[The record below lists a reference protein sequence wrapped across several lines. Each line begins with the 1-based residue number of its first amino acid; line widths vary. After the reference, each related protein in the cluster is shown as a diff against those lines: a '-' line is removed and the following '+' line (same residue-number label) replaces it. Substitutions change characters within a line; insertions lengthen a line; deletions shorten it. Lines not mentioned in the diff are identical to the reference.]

1 MQYLGQVFA
10 PNTTIIQSF
19 PSFNASWSNAKTLC
33 LFYFYNVYKLL
44 HTLKTQLVTLSTVKL
59 NMDKAVQKLECKI
72 NNN

>member
-19 PSFNASWSNAKTLC
+19 PSFNGSWSNAKTLC

-44 HTLKTQLVTLSTVKL
+44 HTLKTQLVTLSTVKTEHGQGSAKVGMQ
-59 NMDKAVQKLECKI
+59 NKQ
-72 NNN
+72 